1 MTLEKGEVMK
11 ERDSFSDSVY
21 DEQMHLA
28 ECVRLPKEPRT
39 IHLKVSAI
47 LSSNCAAPIFVV

>member
-1 MTLEKGEVMK
+1 MK

-39 IHLKVSAI
+39 IHLKISAI
-47 LSSNCAAPIFVV
+47 LSSNCAAPILVV